1 MQRIG
6 GKRRKTRHLASKHF
20 RRKGKISISKYFQ
33 TFKEGQRVR
42 LTLEPAVNEGM
53 YDLRFFGKSGIVE
66 SKRGRCYLV
75 AFKDGGKAKQL
86 IVHPSHLEGIKNVN
100 V

>member
-1 MQRIG
+1 MQRKG
-6 GKRRKTRHLASKHF
+6 GKRRKTRHLSTKHY
-20 RRKGKISISKYFQ
+20 RKKGKVSISKYFQ
-33 TFKEGQRVR
+33 TFETGTKVR
-42 LTLEPAVNEGM
+42 LSVEPAVNEGM
-53 YDLRFFGKSGIVE
+53 YDYRFYGKSGIVE

-86 IVHPSHLEGIKNVN
+86 IVHPIHLEGMKHVN